1 MSNKTKTI
9 IGAVLVFLSSVFGWY
24 VAFSDG
30 DDSTKPD
37 TDAVIEA
44 GKDVYNAATAKDAT
58 STTTEKVT
66 E

>member
-44 GKDVYNAATAKDAT
+44 GKDIYNAATEKTDTA
-58 STTTEKVT
+58 TTTETVT